1 MFQFIFSILLQSLV
15 VIFVFPLID
24 SDFSVSGKLW
34 DAIVIVLFFGFL
46 NFLLRWFL
54 VLVTLGVGYLV
65 YLLTLGVAGLVV
77 NAIVLLWISTLFPG
91 KIFVPGFWAAFWGG
105 AILSL
110 ANYVAKKETKEDHH
124 RDSRSDRRGG
134 R

>member
-24 SDFSVSGKLW
+24 HGFRVSGSLW

-54 VLVTLGVGYLV
+54 VLVTLGLGYLI
-65 YLLTLGVAGLVV
+65 YLLSLGLAGLLV
-77 NAIVLLWISTLFPG
+77 NAIVLLWIADLFPG
-91 KIFVPGFWAAFWGG
+91 KIYVPGFWAAFWGG

-110 ANYVAKKETKEDHH
+110 ANYVAKKESKENHN
-124 RDSRSDRRGG
+124 RDSRSDRRSG